1 MPRGIPNKRPALP
14 GEAVPQTSFSP
25 PDSAASVSAMDLE
38 QVAPVVALE
47 ASAPAAARVPKK
59 LPRIVIL
66 DDNFG
71 FMQNGSLRQWKD
83 GETVTDPVCIAQ
95 LIERNAPLKDLSL

>member
-1 MPRGIPNKRPALP
+1 MAAMASESVAPVIAQ
-14 GEAVPQTSFSP
+14 E
-25 PDSAASVSAMDLE
+25 SAAS
-38 QVAPVVALE
+38 
-47 ASAPAAARVPKK
+47 AAVRPPKK

>member
-14 GEAVPQTSFSP
+14 GETVSVTNFSP
-25 PDSAASVSAMDLE
+25 PDSPAAVASMASE
-38 QVAPVVALE
+38 SVAPVIAQE
-47 ASAPAAARVPKK
+47 PSAPAATRPPKK